1 MSKKMIEVEYCYE
14 CPYKFWNEHHK
25 TSECSRKNNRVI
37 YVIGEIQEWC
47 PLPEVPVSQMTEDQ
61 LIFA

>member
-1 MSKKMIEVEYCYE
+1 MIEVEYCYE
-14 CPYKFWNEHHK
+14 CPYKLWNENHK
-25 TSECSRKNNRVI
+25 TSECSKKNNRVI

-47 PLPEVPVSQMTEDQ
+47 PLPEAPVCQMTEDQ

>member
-14 CPYKFWNEHHK
+14 SPYKLWNEHHK

-37 YVIGEIQEWC
+37 YVIGEIQE
-47 PLPEVPVSQMTEDQ
+47 
-61 LIFA
+61 